1 MRALNVTTF
10 AENLRAKQW
19 PAYQMVFFAT
29 ATTIQRLKNSSAN
42 NENTVKSNSFCVVDL
57 EIVVFREGNCQV
69 NRKFQAKPTLLE
81 RFYAEIKNKH
91 G

>member
-1 MRALNVTTF
+1 MSQHLLKICGQNNGRLIKWF
-10 AENLRAKQW
+10 
-19 PAYQMVFFAT
+19 FFAT

-42 NENTVKSNSFCVVDL
+42 NENIVKSNSFCVVDL

-69 NRKFQAKPTLLE
+69 NRKFRAKPTLLE